1 MMFRAPETE
10 ALYEGSAQ
18 KGFWFL
24 SLDLDGSPF
33 PLGSTATGEPTEI
46 PRSLWGR
53 WRSLD
58 ATESKTLWIKKQN
71 NPKQKNINNHRG
83 TSGLDNSTKILKHLS
98 T

>member
-1 MMFRAPETE
+1 LINIYLKALE

-24 SLDLDGSPF
+24 SLDLDGSLF
-33 PLGSTATGEPTEI
+33 PLGSTATSEPTEI

-58 ATESKTLWIKKQN
+58 ATGSKPCGSRSKTIQN
-71 NPKQKNINNHRG
+71 KLISVIINDHRG
-83 TSGLDNSTKILKHLS
+83 TSGTSSGL
-98 T
+98 

>member
-24 SLDLDGSPF
+24 SLDLDGSTV

-58 ATESKTLWIKKQN
+58 ATESKPCGSRDKAIQN
-71 NPKQKNINNHRG
+71 KRISITIGGQAG
-83 TSGLDNSTKILKHLS
+83 
-98 T
+98 